1 MKLEQ
6 IKFIPMTESSTFK
19 DLKKNEVP
27 LSDAELAQV
36 RIGHAVW
43 GETPAIFKSE
53 DSDGKVVYVAH
64 SQGAMNA
71 SITLEA
77 AIERFHRFIKG
88 TARLTKP

>member
-6 IKFIPMTESSTFK
+6 IKFVPMTESSTFK
-19 DLKKNEVP
+19 DLKKNEIP
-27 LSDAELAQV
+27 LSDEELTEIHKGKAT
-36 RIGHAVW
+36 W

-71 SITLEA
+71 STTLEA